1 MPAASHHMRRALR
14 LARLGTGRTGP
25 NPMVGAVVVR
35 DGAVVGSG
43 YHIYSQLW
51 HAERVALDVAGP
63 AARGADLYVT
73 LEPCCHH
80 GRTPPCTDAIL
91 AAGIRRVFCGMVDP
105 NPLVAGGGIKRL
117 RCAGIDVTVA
127 GDPEPFR
134 SLNRGF
140 ISRVTRGRPWV
151 TLKAAATLDGRIA
164 PLSGHS
170 RWISGERSRR
180 HAHWLRF
187 RHDAILTGI
196 GTVLTDDPLLTC
208 RHKRPREQ
216 PPLRLVIDPALR
228 LPPESRL
235 VATAS
240 AAPVWVFCASAAPP
254 TARDALAAR
263 GVTVV
268 PVTTAGVGG
277 LDLAAA
283 LRHLADAGVSSVLV
297 EGGSRTTAGFIRAG
311 LADEFC
317 LYFAPMILGERSLP
331 LAGDLG
337 TLELDGCPRLD
348 IRRVRPLPPDWLFEG
363 YFCVPPGDA
372 PSALPTR

>member
-51 HAERVALDVAGP
+51 HAERGALDAAGP

-117 RCAGIDVTVA
+117 RRAGIDVTVA

-170 RWISGERSRR
+170 RWISGERSHR
-180 HAHWLRF
+180 HAHWL
-187 RHDAILTGI
+187 
-196 GTVLTDDPLLTC
+196 
-208 RHKRPREQ
+208 REQ

-363 YFCVPPGDA
+363 YFGVPPGDA

>member
-1 MPAASHHMRRALR
+1 MPTASHHMRRALR

-43 YHIYSQLW
+43 FHIYSRRW
-51 HAERVALDVAGP
+51 HAERVALDAAGP
-63 AARGADLYVT
+63 AARDADLYVT

-105 NPLVAGGGIKRL
+105 NPLVAGGGIECL
-117 RCAGIDVTVA
+117 RRAGIDVIVA

-151 TLKAAATLDGRIA
+151 TLKAAATLDGRVA
-164 PLSGHS
+164 PLSGRS

-196 GTVLTDDPLLTC
+196 GTVLADDPLLTC

-216 PPLRLVIDPALR
+216 PPLRLVIDPTLR
-228 LPPESRL
+228 LSPESRL
-235 VATAS
+235 ASTA
-240 AAPVWVFCASAAPP
+240 AEAPVWVYCGPAAPP
-254 TARDALAAR
+254 AAREALAAR
-263 GVTVV
+263 GVTVI
-268 PVTTAGVGG
+268 PVTVANDGG

-283 LRHLADAGVSSVLV
+283 LRQLADAGVSSVLV
-297 EGGSRTTAGFIRAG
+297 EGGSRTLAGFIRAE

-317 LYFAPMILGERSLP
+317 FYFAPMILGERSLP

-337 TLELDGCPRLD
+337 ALELDGCPRLD

-363 YFCVPPGDA
+363 FFSFPPGGA
-372 PSALPTR
+372 PAALPTR